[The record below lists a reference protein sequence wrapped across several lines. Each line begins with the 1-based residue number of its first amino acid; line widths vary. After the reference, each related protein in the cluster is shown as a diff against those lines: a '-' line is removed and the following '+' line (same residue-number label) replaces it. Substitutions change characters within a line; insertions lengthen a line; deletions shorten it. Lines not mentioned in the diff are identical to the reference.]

1 VAQRPPAPGP
11 PPSHPEHPVPEVPGA
26 PRKPLLLPSW
36 PGGVPGPGALAVSPP
51 AGGRTLR
58 PGDPALAPESPAET
72 SERLN
77 ARVQDW
83 MDDESAASRARG
95 VGRHPYFEQMVDSLE
110 GALAGAE
117 GGKPRQLGVRNPVAG
132 LVKNYTAAAEQY
144 GRTGDPGGA
153 PPPLAPLQS
162 EQLAARFGNETDAHV
177 LQMRMMAQARE
188 TLGALEGR
196 GALLTLTLE
205 LRQAKSGAL
214 LDAKLL
220 ESSGNPLFDA
230 FVLRV
235 APGAL
240 GALTPPPDEALR
252 GRALLRTWWHVEG
265 WLRTPKELREA
276 LASLAAGQLP
286 LPVGLL
292 LPRPAGRP
300 SLEPD
305 FEYRARLLKVY

>member
-1 VAQRPPAPGP
+1 MRTPSSRHRLAPALSASVLLHLVLALWLWRGEEFAAPGP
-11 PPSHPEHPVPEVPGA
+11 RAVPTAARAIELEIIDA
-26 PRKPLLLPSW
+26 PRASPHPSK
-36 PGGVPGPGALAVSPP
+36 ARAP
-51 AGGRTLR
+51 AT
-58 PGDPALAPESPAET
+58 AE
-72 SERLN
+72 
-77 ARVQDW
+77 
-83 MDDESAASRARG
+83 AS
-95 VGRHPYFEQMVDSLE
+95 
-110 GALAGAE
+110 
-117 GGKPRQLGVRNPVAG
+117 KPRQLGVRDPVAG

-162 EQLAARFGNETDAHV
+162 EQRAARFGNETDAHV

-188 TLGALEGR
+188 TLDALEGR